1 MKRKKITID
10 VQKIII
16 VIIYF
21 SIIFFNGGVYA
32 NVNVGGLNSYLEL
45 IPIALYLILPII
57 CSYVLLNYF
66 NKQIFTFYFQP
77 LSIVIGAF
85 VFLFILINNLNHQNL
100 YSDEFYYTYG
110 AFKVV
115 NALVYGLKID
125 EIDLFGSL
133 SYSTFLRISIGI
145 LWIGSF
151 FFLKYVFKNQ
161 INIKKNNF
169 FYVSLFILKLFLILI
184 NTQSDVHPPLNYL
197 PASIFIVIFGMNIM
211 SIKSS
216 IIFVN
221 VLFIIYIYNRLKLS
235 EISAIFISIFIFS
248 MPLFKNFS
256 IYFEQSIYSM
266 FCFSVVIIEIFY
278 KKTKP
283 DYLILI
289 ISIFSLFRYSSIA
302 AYPAAFIYCYM
313 YYSSKTIGWKNK
325 IRKFLQTLTP
335 ILLSIPVIIFP
346 ILMGTPST
354 DKLYN
359 IDINNAGILQFHGSL
374 TEDIFLTYEVLL
386 LVPLICF
393 ALLLFLKNAQILIYI
408 FTIYLS
414 YHLIFSISNAPE
426 DAPKYLLEQIGF
438 VYIFSFT
445 FLISTFYNQKK
456 ITNYLKFSF
465 LVFLIFIFSNY
476 NFNKF
481 SGQSNYHKSYGLYF
495 RSNSQ
500 NYIIDYIKS
509 NNLYDKSLL
518 IGLNYGPMLFGLYET
533 TLVDFKK
540 YANNWYQYVLLKR
553 NNKIGFGTLE
563 LDLINQLQN
572 IKYLFITDYSS
583 DFNRD
588 KIKKFIDGDKWK
600 IIGKIEKTNNFSDF
614 YIIKK
619 TY

>member
-100 YSDEFYYTYG
+100 YSDEFYYTFG
-110 AFKVV
+110 SFKVV

-125 EIDLFGSL
+125 EIDLFGGL

-359 IDINNAGILQFHGSL
+359 IDINNARILQFHGSL

-393 ALLLFLKNAQILIYI
+393 ALLVFLKNAQILIYI